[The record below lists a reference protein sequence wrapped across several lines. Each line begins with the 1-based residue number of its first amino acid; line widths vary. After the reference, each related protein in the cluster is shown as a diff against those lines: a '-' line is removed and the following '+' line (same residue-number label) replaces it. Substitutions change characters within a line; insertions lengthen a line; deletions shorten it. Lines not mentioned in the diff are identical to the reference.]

1 MKKIIIFIFIFI
13 FISFAIFGLELKTE
27 FQDSAPKY
35 FTKEGKIIGICVD
48 IIAELNKRLKPNDII
63 IILKDKS
70 NPFIPFKRL
79 QSDLEVGD
87 IDIFVGFAKDEKRA
101 NLYKFIKTPA
111 YMVQSTFAK
120 LKKDKYEFTTKESL
134 AGKKIAF
141 IAGSATGDQISK
153 VENIIGDTSD
163 NLEVALQKLA
173 EGRVDLVFYHTLGMG
188 YSIKE
193 LGFSNKITFTKK
205 AFEEYAHYIA
215 LSKKVPDNVIV
226 TVEKVLQEMTK
237 KGIIDKILKKYIL

>member
-1 MKKIIIFIFIFI
+1 MKKIIIFIFL
-13 FISFAIFGLELKTE
+13 FISFTIFGLELKTD

-35 FTKEGKIIGICVD
+35 FTNKEGKIVGICVD
-48 IIAELNKRLKPNDII
+48 IIDELNKRLKSSDIMI
-63 IILKDKS
+63 VLQDKN

-79 QSDLEVGD
+79 QSDLEAGN

-101 NLYKFIKTPA
+101 DLYKFVKTPA

-134 AGKKIAF
+134 AGKKISY
-141 IAGSATGDQISK
+141 IVGSATGDQISK

-163 NLEVALQKLA
+163 NLDVALRKLA

-188 YSIKE
+188 YTIKE
-193 LGFSNKITFTKK
+193 LGFSDKITFTKK

-215 LSKKVPDNVIV
+215 FSKKIPDNVIA
-226 TVEKVLQEMTK
+226 TVEKVLQDITK
-237 KGIIDKILKKYIL
+237 KSIIDKIMKKYIL